1 MGNNTLLL
9 VIVFIVFF
17 AFCVRALVWYLN
29 CREIGKLDSRFLKI
43 FIPRFSMPI
52 FSKYELKVDYG
63 QGEQSIQN
71 IGFSMAV
78 NPVPKGS
85 SVQVFLKGEAYSEK
99 FQVDKDPTYNLL
111 ILRKKNHRLLQLIFA
126 IILFISLILYFVMP
140 EQNRFNWTFIWILI
154 VLLPRIILYFVPP
167 KLEFKTVNYC
177 KSIWKNM
184 WTEV

>member
-1 MGNNTLLL
+1 MENNTFFL
-9 VIVFIVFF
+9 VLIFIVFF
-17 AFCVRALVWYLN
+17 AFCIRALVWYLN
-29 CREIGKLDSRFLKI
+29 CREIGKMDSRFLKI

-52 FSKYELKVDYG
+52 FSQYELKVDYG

-71 IGFSMAV
+71 IGFSMVV

-85 SVQVFLKGEAYSEK
+85 TVQVFLKGEAYSEK

-111 ILRKKNHRLLQLIFA
+111 ILRNKNHRLLQLIFA
-126 IILFISLILYFVMP
+126 IIFLLIVIFYFVIS
-140 EQNRFNWTFIWILI
+140 EQNQFYWIYIWISI

-184 WTEV
+184 WSEV